1 MLALSKA
8 SQHDVYVQTVKTNLA
23 FSSEYELD
31 NYAHLM
37 HYDTSFK
44 EYYHNV
50 IHEWISQ
57 KIM

>member
-8 SQHDVYVQTVKTNLA
+8 SQHDVYMQTVKTNLA

-50 IHEWISQ
+50 IHG
-57 KIM
+57 